1 MSQYFPQP
9 FRSFGGIVNV
19 KFDLSNYATKTDIK
33 NISQVDTSSFALKR
47 NLANL
52 KAEVDKLDI
61 NKLVPVTVNLSK
73 LSTVVKNEVVKKT
86 AYDNLVA
93 KVNNIDTNGFVLKT
107 KYNAD
112 KTELVKKIPNT
123 SGLVKIS
130 DYNAKI
136 SELQNK
142 IPSISGLVTTSA
154 LTLPGLGGRGGLMRM
169 VKNAQADGQKCP
181 GLVGLT
187 AVENKIP
194 SVSNLVKKQIM
205 TQKFVNLKRHLLI
218 ISMTNILLLQN
229 LIS

>member
-112 KTELVKKIPNT
+112 KTELVKKIADT
-123 SGLVKIS
+123 SKLVKKS
-130 DYNAKI
+130 DYNVKI
-136 SELQNK
+136 SELENNT
-142 IPSISGLVTTSA
+142 PSISGLVTTS
-154 LTLPGLGGRGGLMRM
+154 
-169 VKNAQADGQKCP
+169 V
-181 GLVGLT
+181 LT

-194 SVSNLVKKQIM
+194 SVSNLVKKTDYDTKISELE
-205 TQKFVNLKRHLLI
+205 KKLLI
-218 ISMTNILLLQN
+218 ISMTNIFLLQN